1 MKLWKS
7 FSVRM
12 RFRYGRS
19 FFCRE
24 GLLRL
29 SANRTF
35 TAALACVLLC
45 HCANAQQP
53 AKEGVSLD
61 LLVTGATIVTMDPD
75 RHVLENGFIAV
86 RGDQMVAIGKD
97 AAMQYPKGI
106 DAKTRIDASGRLII
120 PGLINGHT
128 HIPMTLMRGL
138 KDDVTLDDWLRKFIF
153 PAEAHNVTEDY
164 VRWGS
169 RLALAEMI
177 RSGTTTFADMYY
189 FEDAEAEETKAA
201 GLRGVLGETWI
212 DFPAPDNK
220 TEAEMSAYSEKF
232 LKRWQGDPLIHAAV
246 APHSIY
252 TCSEKTLRDAAA
264 LARKYH
270 APILIHVAEMR
281 KEFTDSLEKNGA
293 SPVQYLERIEILGPD
308 VLAAHCIW
316 TDNTDMKILADRQV
330 GCVHNPSS
338 NMMLA
343 SGVAPVVDQRAAG
356 MRVGLGTD
364 GPAGSNNDLNMME
377 EMDLAAKLQK
387 IYRVDPRALGAK
399 GALEMATIEG
409 ARALHMENEI
419 GSLEAGKKADFL
431 VLSLDAPNAVPI
443 YDVYSQIVYALKVSD
458 IETVVVGGRP
468 VMQDRKLL
476 TVDETAAIAKA
487 KEYGQKVATSLK

>member
-1 MKLWKS
+1 MKKRLI
-7 FSVRM
+7 FAVLLTV
-12 RFRYGRS
+12 
-19 FFCRE
+19 
-24 GLLRL
+24 GLLFML
-29 SANRTF
+29 SSAR
-35 TAALACVLLC
+35 
-45 HCANAQQP
+45 AQD
-53 AKEGVSLD
+53 KRELVD
-61 LLVTGATIVTMDPD
+61 LLVSGATIVTIDGE
-75 RHVLENGFIAV
+75 RRVFEEGALAV
-86 RGDQMVAIGKD
+86 RGDVIVAIGPGEEILVK
-97 AAMQYPKGI
+97 YE
-106 DAKTRIDASGRLII
+106 AKQRIDASGKLMM

-128 HIPMTLMRGL
+128 HIPMVLMRGL
-138 KDDVTLDDWLRKFIF
+138 IDDVTLDDWLRKYIF
-153 PAEAHNVTEDY
+153 PAEARNVTEEY

-220 TEAEMSAYSEKF
+220 NEAEMAAYSERF
-232 LKRWQGDPLIHAAV
+232 LKKWLGDPLIHAAV

-252 TCSEKTLRDAAA
+252 TCSEKTLKDAAA

-281 KEFTDSLEKNGA
+281 KEYVDSLEKNGA
-293 SPVQYLERIEILGPD
+293 TPVQYLERIGVLGPD

-316 TDNTDMKILADRQV
+316 VDYTDMTILADRQV

-343 SGVAPVVDQRAAG
+343 SGVAPVVDERAAG

-364 GPAGSNNDLNMME
+364 GPAGSNNDLDMME

-387 IYRVDPRALGAK
+387 TNRVDPRALGAK

-409 ARALHMENEI
+409 ARALHMEKEI
-419 GSLEAGKKADFL
+419 GSLEAGKKADF
-431 VLSLDAPNAVPI
+431 VILSLDVPNAVPM
-443 YDVYSQIVYALKVSD
+443 YDVYSQIVYALKASEV
-458 IETVVVGGRP
+458 ETVVVAGKTLLKDG
-468 VMQDRKLL
+468 KLL
-476 TVDETAAIAKA
+476 TVDEAKAMAKA
-487 KEYGQKVATSLK
+487 KEYGKKVEASLKQ

>member
-1 MKLWKS
+1 MKDKLVFAW
-7 FSVRM
+7 
-12 RFRYGRS
+12 
-19 FFCRE
+19 
-24 GLLRL
+24 L
-29 SANRTF
+29 
-35 TAALACVLLC
+35 AALASFCSAFTVQ
-45 HCANAQQP
+45 AQGV
-53 AKEGVSLD
+53 KEAAD
-61 LLVTGATIVTMDPD
+61 LLVTGATIVAMDAD
-75 RHVLENGFIAV
+75 RHVWEDGAIAV
-86 RGDQMVAIGKD
+86 KGDSILAIGLEKD
-97 AAMQYPKGI
+97 I
-106 DAKTRIDASGRLII
+106 LAKYEAPQSIGAEGKLII

-128 HIPMTLMRGL
+128 HIPMVLMRGL
-138 KDDVTLDDWLRKFIF
+138 IDDVTLDDWLRKYIF
-153 PAEAHNVTEDY
+153 PAEARNVTEDY

-201 GLRGVLGETWI
+201 GLRGFLGETWI

-220 TEAEMSAYSEKF
+220 SEAEMAAYTEKY
-232 LKRWQGDPLIHAAV
+232 LKKWQGDRLIHASV

-281 KEFTDSLEKNGA
+281 KEYVDSLAKNGTT
-293 SPVQYLERIEILGPD
+293 PVQYLERIEFLGPD

-316 TDNTDMKILADRQV
+316 VDYTDMRILAERQV

-343 SGVAPVVDQRAAG
+343 SGVAPVIDERASG

-364 GPAGSNNDLNMME
+364 GPAGSNNDLDMME
-377 EMDLAAKLQK
+377 EMDLASKLQK
-387 IYRVDPRALGAK
+387 TNRVDPRALGSK

-409 ARALHMENEI
+409 ARALHMETEI
-419 GSLEAGKKADFL
+419 GSLEPGKKADFVIL
-431 VLSLDAPNAVPI
+431 NLNVPNAVPM
-443 YDVYSQIVYALKVSD
+443 YDVYSQIVYALKASEV
-458 IETVVVGGRP
+458 ETVLVGGKTLLRDGK
-468 VMQDRKLL
+468 VL
-476 TVDETAAIAKA
+476 TVDEAQAMAKA
-487 KEYGQKVATSLK
+487 KIFAKQVQASLKQ

>member
-1 MKLWKS
+1 MN
-7 FSVRM
+7 
-12 RFRYGRS
+12 RFHAFRNQ
-19 FFCRE
+19 F
-24 GLLRL
+24 LL
-29 SANRTF
+29 
-35 TAALACVLLC
+35 TAACLLSPKLLLGQTGE
-45 HCANAQQP
+45 HKPPQ
-53 AKEGVSLD
+53 VD

-75 RHVLENGFIAV
+75 RHVIEKGFIAV
-86 RGDQMVAIGKD
+86 RGDEIVAMGSD
-97 AAMQYPKGI
+97 ASPSFLATQKI
-106 DAKTRIDASGRLII
+106 DATGKLII

-128 HIPMTLMRGL
+128 HIPMVLMRGL

-153 PAEAHNVTEDY
+153 PAEARNVTEDY

-212 DFPAPDNK
+212 DFPVPDNK
-220 TEAEMSAYSEKF
+220 NVAEMAVYTEKF
-232 LKRWQGDPLIHAAV
+232 LKKWQGDPLIHAAV

-252 TCSEKTLRDAAA
+252 TCSEKTLREAAA
-264 LARKYH
+264 MARKYH
-270 APILIHVAEMR
+270 APLLIHVSEMR
-281 KEFTDSLEKNGA
+281 KEFTDSIEKNGA
-293 SPVQYLERIEILGPD
+293 TPVQYLERIEFLGPD

-316 TDNTDMKILADRQV
+316 TDYTDMKILAERQV

-387 IYRVDPRALGAK
+387 TYRVDPRALGAK

-409 ARALHMENEI
+409 ARALHMEKQI
-419 GSLEAGKKADFL
+419 GSLETGKKADFVIL
-431 VLSLDAPNAVPI
+431 TLDVPNAVPM
-443 YDVYSQIVYALKVSD
+443 YDVYSQIVYALKASEVQ
-458 IETVVVGGRP
+458 TVVVGGKTLFRGG
-468 VMQDRKLL
+468 KLL
-476 TVDETAAIAKA
+476 TVDEAAAIAKA
-487 KEYGQKVATSLK
+487 KEYGKKVATSLE

>member
-1 MKLWKS
+1 MTR
-7 FSVRM
+7 V
-12 RFRYGRS
+12 
-19 FFCRE
+19 E
-24 GLLRL
+24 
-29 SANRTF
+29 NRRGTAF
-35 TAALACVLLC
+35 VICFAALFTVGCLKPLF
-45 HCANAQQP
+45 AQEP
-53 AKEGVSLD
+53 AKQAVSVD
-61 LLVTGATIVTMDPD
+61 LLAHGATIVTMDAG
-75 RHVLENGFIAV
+75 RRVIENADLAV
-86 RGDQMVAIGKD
+86 SGDQILYVGPGIR
-97 AAMQYPKGI
+97 AAFPKGVEAKQTI
-106 DAKTRIDASGRLII
+106 DAKGKLII

-128 HIPMTLMRGL
+128 HIPMVLMRGL

-153 PAEAHNVTEDY
+153 PAEAKNVTEDF

-220 TEAEMSAYSEKF
+220 SEAEMAAYTEKF
-232 LKRWQGDPLIHAAV
+232 LKRWQGDRLIHAAV

-264 LARKYH
+264 AARKYH

-281 KEFTDSLEKNGA
+281 KELVDSLEKNGA
-293 SPVQYLERIEILGPD
+293 SPVQYLERIEVLGPD

-316 TDNTDMKILADRQV
+316 TDYRDMQILADRQV

-387 IYRVDPRALGAK
+387 SYRADPRALGAK

-409 ARALHMENEI
+409 ARALHLEKEI
-419 GSLEAGKKADFL
+419 GSLEAGKKADFVIL
-431 VLSLDAPNAVPI
+431 TLDAPNAVPL
-443 YDVYSQIVYALKVSD
+443 YDVYSQIVYALKASE

-468 VMQDRKLL
+468 LLRDGKLL
-476 TVDETAAIAKA
+476 TVDEVTAIAKA
-487 KEYGQKVATSLK
+487 KEYRKQIEASLEGLKQ

>member
-1 MKLWKS
+1 MIIRDLQRAS
-7 FSVRM
+7 NSLICALLVILSVVLAP
-12 RFRYGRS
+12 S
-19 FFCRE
+19 P
-24 GLLRL
+24 
-29 SANRTF
+29 
-35 TAALACVLLC
+35 ALAQT
-45 HCANAQQP
+45 ATNQP
-53 AKEGVSLD
+53 VSVD
-61 LLVTGATIVTMDPD
+61 LVITGGTIVTMDPE
-75 RHVLENGFIAV
+75 RRVIENGAIAV
-86 RGDQMVAIGKD
+86 RGDTILAIGPRD
-97 AAMQYPKGI
+97 YSFFPKGLV
-106 DAKTRIDASGRLII
+106 AKQTINAEGKLIM

-128 HIPMTLMRGL
+128 HIPMVLMRGL
-138 KDDVTLDDWLRKFIF
+138 KDDVTLDDWLHKFIF
-153 PAEAHNVTEDY
+153 PAEARNVTEEY

-220 TEAEMSAYSEKF
+220 NEAEMAAYSEKF
-232 LKRWQGDPLIHAAV
+232 LKKWEGDPLIHAAV

-264 LARKYH
+264 LARKYR
-270 APILIHVAEMR
+270 APILIHLAEMR
-281 KEFTDSLEKNGA
+281 TEFVDSLEKNGA
-293 SPVQYLERIEILGPD
+293 TPVQYLERIEVLGPD

-316 TDNTDMKILADRQV
+316 VDYTDMKILAERQV
-330 GCVHNPSS
+330 GCVNNPSS

-343 SGVAPVVDQRAAG
+343 SGVAPVVDERAAG

-387 IYRVDPRALGAK
+387 INRLDPRALGAK

-409 ARALHMENEI
+409 ARALHMEKEI
-419 GSLEAGKKADFL
+419 GSLEVGKKADFVIL
-431 VLSLDAPNAVPI
+431 NLDVPNAVPM
-443 YDVYSQIVYALKVSD
+443 YDVYSQIVYALKASEV
-458 IETVVVGGRP
+458 ETVVVAGKTLLKDG
-468 VMQDRKLL
+468 KLL
-476 TVDETAAIAKA
+476 TVDEAEAIAKA
-487 KEYGQKVATSLK
+487 KEYGRKVEASLKQ

>member
-1 MKLWKS
+1 MKFWRVFCSGLLFLS
-7 FSVRM
+7 GSL
-12 RFRYGRS
+12 
-19 FFCRE
+19 FFC
-24 GLLRL
+24 
-29 SANRTF
+29 F
-35 TAALACVLLC
+35 F
-45 HCANAQQP
+45 ANAQQAP
-53 AKEGVSLD
+53 AKQAASFD
-61 LLVTGATIVTMDPD
+61 LLVTGATIVSMDAD
-75 RHVLENGFIAV
+75 RHVFENGFLAV
-86 RGDQMVAIGKD
+86 RGDEIVAIGQD
-97 AAMQYPKGI
+97 AALQYPKGI
-106 DAKTRIDASGRLII
+106 VAKTRIDASGKLII

-138 KDDVTLDDWLRKFIF
+138 KDDVVLDDWLHKFIF
-153 PAEAHNVTEDY
+153 PAEARNVTEDY

-169 RLALAEMI
+169 RLGLAEMI

-189 FEDAEAEETKAA
+189 FEDAVAEETKAA
-201 GLRGVLGETWI
+201 GIRGVLGETWI

-220 TEAEMSAYSEKF
+220 NEAEMAAYTENFIK
-232 LKRWQGDPLIHAAV
+232 KWHGDPLIHAAV

-264 LARKYH
+264 LARRYH
-270 APILIHVAEMR
+270 APILIHLAEMR
-281 KEFTDSLEKNGA
+281 KEFVDSLEKNGA
-293 SPVQYLERIEILGPD
+293 TPVQYLERIEFLGPD

-387 IYRVDPRALGAK
+387 TYRVDPRALGAK

-419 GSLEAGKKADFL
+419 GSLEAGKKADFV
-431 VLSLDAPNAVPI
+431 VLSLNAPNAVPM
-443 YDVYSQIVYALKVSD
+443 YDVYSQIVYALKGSD
-458 IETVVVGGRP
+458 VEIVVVGGKALLKDGK
-468 VMQDRKLL
+468 VL
-476 TVDETAAIAKA
+476 TVDEPQAIAKA
-487 KEYGQKVATSLK
+487 REYGKKVAASLK

>member
-1 MKLWKS
+1 MKGKLIFALLLAISLMTASNAARAQSKKEAVDLIVSGATVVTMDGERHIWE
-7 FSVRM
+7 V
-12 RFRYGRS
+12 G
-19 FFCRE
+19 
-24 GLLRL
+24 GL
-29 SANRTF
+29 AVKGD
-35 TAALACVLLC
+35 ALVAVG
-45 HCANAQQP
+45 P
-53 AKEGVSLD
+53 AKEIL
-61 LLVTGATIVTMDPD
+61 
-75 RHVLENGFIAV
+75 
-86 RGDQMVAIGKD
+86 
-97 AAMQYPKGI
+97 
-106 DAKTRIDASGRLII
+106 AKYEAPQKIDASDKLII

-128 HIPMTLMRGL
+128 HIPMVLMRGI

-153 PAEAHNVTEDY
+153 PAEARNVTEEY

-220 TEAEMSAYSEKF
+220 TEAEMASYSEKF
-232 LKRWQGDPLIHAAV
+232 LKKWQGDPLIHAAV

-281 KEFTDSLEKNGA
+281 KEFVDSLEKNGTT
-293 SPVQYLERIEILGPD
+293 PVQYLERIEVLGPD

-316 TDNTDMKILADRQV
+316 LDNTDMKILADRQV

-343 SGVAPVVDQRAAG
+343 SGVAPVVDERAAG

-364 GPAGSNNDLNMME
+364 GPAGSNNDLDMME

-387 IYRVDPRALGAK
+387 SYRADPRALGAK

-409 ARALHMENEI
+409 ARALHLEKEI
-419 GSLEAGKKADFL
+419 GSLEAGKKADFVIL
-431 VLSLDAPNAVPI
+431 NLDVPNAVPM
-443 YDVYSQIVYALKVSD
+443 YDVYSQIVYALKASE
-458 IETVVVGGRP
+458 IETVVVAGKTLLKDGRI
-468 VMQDRKLL
+468 L
-476 TVDETAAIAKA
+476 TVDESKAIAKA
-487 KEYGQKVATSLK
+487 KEYGKKVEASLKQ

>member
-1 MKLWKS
+1 
-7 FSVRM
+7 
-12 RFRYGRS
+12 
-19 FFCRE
+19 
-24 GLLRL
+24 
-29 SANRTF
+29 
-35 TAALACVLLC
+35 
-45 HCANAQQP
+45 
-53 AKEGVSLD
+53 
-61 LLVTGATIVTMDPD
+61 MDPTRRVIED
-75 RHVLENGFIAV
+75 GYIGV
-86 RGDQMVAIGKD
+86 RKDEIVAIGELQSGVAGITATKE
-97 AAMQYPKGI
+97 I
-106 DAKTRIDASGRLII
+106 DAKGKLII

-128 HIPMTLMRGL
+128 HIPMVLMRGL
-138 KDDVTLDDWLRKFIF
+138 VDDVTLDDWLRKFIF
-153 PAEAHNVTEDY
+153 PAEARNVTEEY

-189 FEDAEAEETKAA
+189 FEDAEAEETKAT

-220 TEAEMSAYSEKF
+220 SVAEMATYTEKF
-232 LKRWQGDPLIHAAV
+232 LKKWQGDLLIHAAV

-252 TCSEKTLRDAAA
+252 TCSEKTLRDAATM
-264 LARKYH
+264 ARKYD

-281 KEFTDSLEKNGA
+281 KEFVDSLEKNGTT
-293 SPVQYLERIEILGPD
+293 PVQYLERIEVLGPD

-316 TDNTDMKILADRQV
+316 TDNTDMKILAERQV

-364 GPAGSNNDLNMME
+364 GPSGSNNDLNMME

-387 IYRVDPRALGAK
+387 TYRVDPRALGAK

-409 ARALHMENEI
+409 ARALHMEKEI
-419 GSLEAGKKADFL
+419 GSLETGKKADL
-431 VLSLDAPNAVPI
+431 VILNLDAPNAVPM
-443 YDVYSQIVYALKVSD
+443 YDVYSQIVYSLKASEV
-458 IETVVVGGRP
+458 ETVMVGGKILLKDGR
-468 VMQDRKLL
+468 VL
-476 TVDETAAIAKA
+476 TVDEAAAMAKA
-487 KEYGQKVATSLK
+487 KEYGKKVAASLKQ

>member
-1 MKLWKS
+1 MKFWR
-7 FSVRM
+7 V
-12 RFRYGRS
+12 
-19 FFCRE
+19 FCS
-24 GLLRL
+24 GLLFL
-29 SANRTF
+29 SGSLIF
-35 TAALACVLLC
+35 CFF
-45 HCANAQQP
+45 ANAQQAP
-53 AKEGVSLD
+53 AKQAVSFD
-61 LLVTGATIVTMDPD
+61 LLVTGATIVTMDAD
-75 RHVLENGFIAV
+75 RHVFENGFLAV
-86 RGDQMVAIGKD
+86 RGDEIVAIGQD
-97 AAMQYPKGI
+97 AAFQYPKGVV
-106 DAKTRIDASGRLII
+106 AKTRVDVSGKLII

-138 KDDVTLDDWLRKFIF
+138 KDDVVLDDWLHKFIF
-153 PAEAHNVTEDY
+153 PAEARNVTEDY

-169 RLALAEMI
+169 RLGLAEMI
-177 RSGTTTFADMYY
+177 RGGTTTFADMYY
-189 FEDAEAEETKAA
+189 FEDAVAEETKAA
-201 GLRGVLGETWI
+201 GIRGVLGETWI

-220 TEAEMSAYSEKF
+220 NEAEMAAYTENFIK
-232 LKRWQGDPLIHAAV
+232 KWHGDPLIHAAV

-264 LARKYH
+264 LARRYH
-270 APILIHVAEMR
+270 TPILIHLAEMR
-281 KEFTDSLEKNGA
+281 KEFTDSLEKNGTT
-293 SPVQYLERIEILGPD
+293 PVQYLERIEILGPD

-387 IYRVDPRALGAK
+387 NYRVDPRALGAK

-409 ARALHMENEI
+409 ARALHMENKI
-419 GSLEAGKKADFL
+419 GSLEAGKKADFV
-431 VLSLDAPNAVPI
+431 VLSLNAPNAVPM
-443 YDVYSQIVYALKVSD
+443 YDVYSQIVYALKGSD
-458 IETVVVGGRP
+458 VEIVVVGGKGLLKDGK
-468 VMQDRKLL
+468 VL
-476 TVDETAAIAKA
+476 TVDEPQAIAKA
-487 KEYGQKVATSLK
+487 REYGKKVATSLK